1 MRIEM
6 GCPTVAAAFK
16 LRPRAE
22 CSERGKRVL
31 ELRWNDASSRERN
44 EQVSLHQD
52 MNDTPA
58 NQPVTV
64 NLDKVKDRLAR
75 LLEQA
80 DDLVNTRYHSESR
93 QEFVDAAAF
102 REWRVGCVVFLQ
114 EAFGVESA
122 YTREY
127 DFCCDSP
134 YLSAVVRGRA
144 VLRAVREYIAFG
156 RVARVEE
163 LVASEIFNDLIAI
176 ARRMAERGNLH
187 AALVAAGTVIEDVIR
202 RSARNRKITFR
213 EDLDDAA
220 TINQKLWQGGVY
232 PAMVAKRVA
241 NWLQLA
247 QGAEGQGPLSAD
259 RDDVLAM
266 LKGVSGFVSDYL
278 V

>member
-1 MRIEM
+1 MEFA
-6 GCPTVAAAFK
+6 P
-16 LRPRAE
+16 LRQVMDNFR
-22 CSERGKRVL
+22 L
-31 ELRWNDASSRERN
+31 NSSAT
-44 EQVSLHQD
+44 L
-52 MNDTPA
+52 
-58 NQPVTV
+58 
-64 NLDKVKDRLAR
+64 NLDKVKDRLAQ

-163 LVASEIFNDLIAI
+163 LVAAEVFNDLIAI
-176 ARRMAERGNLH
+176 ARRMADRGSLQ
-187 AALVAAGTVIEDVIR
+187 ASLVAAGAVIEDVMR
-202 RSARNRKITFR
+202 RHARNRKITFR

-220 TINQKLWQGGVY
+220 AINQKLWQGGVY
-232 PAMVAKRVA
+232 PALVSKRVA
-241 NWLQLA
+241 HWLKLA
-247 QGAEGQGPLSAD
+247 QEAESQGPASAD
-259 RDDVLAM
+259 RDEVLAI

>member
-1 MRIEM
+1 MEFAR
-6 GCPTVAAAFK
+6 
-16 LRPRAE
+16 LR
-22 CSERGKRVL
+22 
-31 ELRWNDASSRERN
+31 
-44 EQVSLHQD
+44 QVMDNSPL
-52 MNDTPA
+52 NRST
-58 NQPVTV
+58 TL

-75 LLEQA
+75 LLQQA

-93 QEFVDAAAF
+93 QEFVDAGAF

-114 EAFGVESA
+114 EAFGVENA

-176 ARRMAERGNLH
+176 ARRMAERGNLQ
-187 AALVAAGTVIEDVIR
+187 AALVAGGTVIEDVMR
-202 RSARNRKITFR
+202 RHARNRQITFR

-232 PAMVAKRVA
+232 PAMVSKRVA
-241 NWLQLA
+241 NWLKLA
-247 QGAEGQGPLSAD
+247 QEAESRSPLSAD
-259 RDDVLAM
+259 RDEVLAM
-266 LKGVSGFVSDYL
+266 LKGISGFVSDYL

>member
-1 MRIEM
+1 M
-6 GCPTVAAAFK
+6 
-16 LRPRAE
+16 
-22 CSERGKRVL
+22 
-31 ELRWNDASSRERN
+31 SR
-44 EQVSLHQD
+44 LQD
-52 MNDTPA
+52 MNDGPSKKLE
-58 NQPVTV
+58 TV
-64 NLDKVKDRLAR
+64 DLDKVKDRLAR
-75 LLEQA
+75 LLEQG

-114 EAFGVESA
+114 EALGVESA

-163 LVASEIFNDLIAI
+163 LVAAEIFNDLIAI
-176 ARRMAERGNLH
+176 ARRMAERGNLL
-187 AALVAAGTVIEDVIR
+187 AALVAAGAVIEDVIR
-202 RSARNRKITFR
+202 RKARNHKIAFR

-220 TINQKLWQGGVY
+220 AINQKLWQGGVY
-232 PAMVAKRVA
+232 PSMVSKRLA
-241 NWLQLA
+241 TWLKLA
-247 QGAEGQGPLSAD
+247 QEAEGQSPVNAD
-259 RDDVLAM
+259 RDEVLAM
-266 LKGVSGFVSDYL
+266 LKGISGFVSDYL

>member
-1 MRIEM
+1 M
-6 GCPTVAAAFK
+6 
-16 LRPRAE
+16 
-22 CSERGKRVL
+22 S
-31 ELRWNDASSRERN
+31 
-44 EQVSLHQD
+44 D
-52 MNDTPA
+52 MPA
-58 NQPVTV
+58 NKPAAVS
-64 NLDKVKDRLAR
+64 LDKVKDRLAR

-93 QEFVDAAAF
+93 QEFVDAGAF
-102 REWRVGCVVFLQ
+102 REWRVGCIVFLQ
-114 EAFGVESA
+114 EAFGVESS

-144 VLRAVREYIAFG
+144 VMRAVREYIAFG

-176 ARRMAERGNLH
+176 ARRMAERGNLQ
-187 AALVAAGTVIEDVIR
+187 AALVSAGAVIEDVLR
-202 RSARNRKITFR
+202 RNARNRKITFR

-232 PAMVAKRVA
+232 TAMVSKRVA
-241 NWLQLA
+241 NWLKLA
-247 QGAEGQGPLSAD
+247 QGAESQSPLSVD
-259 RDDVLAM
+259 RDEVLTM
-266 LKGVSGFVSDYL
+266 LKAISGFVSDYL

>member
-1 MRIEM
+1 MDNAPLIK
-6 GCPTVAAAFK
+6 GAAI
-16 LRPRAE
+16 
-22 CSERGKRVL
+22 
-31 ELRWNDASSRERN
+31 
-44 EQVSLHQD
+44 
-52 MNDTPA
+52 
-58 NQPVTV
+58 
-64 NLDKVKDRLAR
+64 NLDRVKDRLGG

-80 DDLVNTRYHSESR
+80 DELVNTRYHSESR
-93 QEFVDAAAF
+93 QEFVDAGAF

-114 EAFGVESA
+114 EAFGVDNA

-144 VLRAVREYIAFG
+144 VLRAVREYVAFG

-163 LVASEIFNDLIAI
+163 LVAAEIFNDLIAI
-176 ARRMAERGNLH
+176 ARRMAERGNLG
-187 AALVAAGTVIEDVIR
+187 AALVTAGTVIEDVLR
-202 RSARNRKITFR
+202 RNARNRKITFR

-232 PAMVAKRVA
+232 PAMVSKRVA
-241 NWLQLA
+241 NWIKLA
-247 QGAEGQGPLSAD
+247 QAAGNHGPMHQVTGG
-259 RDDVLAM
+259 REEVLAL